1 MTTQQLPV
9 ILTIEG
15 AAASNEDVVGDN
27 VEVVNAMYQALL
39 NAEEIA
45 PDALRSYFVDF
56 YLTQM
61 LEGGFA
67 QYVFMTPDRDE
78 LDNYIREG
86 LEGMGAKEHL
96 ALFERTIEHYDSLSE
111 TDMEAYLEG
120 ESDEESGP
128 SEAVAAMEAL
138 DGEFEE
144 LLESEDVTGL
154 NAVWLR
160 SQPGL
165 LVLDEQELVAHIAT
179 RVAGIPNL
187 AQRQAEAEEAELED
201 APDFEL
207 IIRELC
213 AEAGHELEKITMG
226 DPNFEHNGETVLA
239 WHFRTDQG
247 EFIMLEG
254 DAEAV
259 MIHPETKEILATV
272 EFELE
277 EDFADA

>member
-9 ILTIEG
+9 VLTTEG

-27 VEVVNAMYQALL
+27 VSAVNAMYQALL

-45 PDALRSYFVDF
+45 PNALRSYFVDF

-86 LEGMGAKEHL
+86 LEGMGAREHL

-111 TDMEAYLEG
+111 TDMQAYLEG
-120 ESDEESGP
+120 DGEFEQSD
-128 SEAVAAMEAL
+128 AVSTMDAL

-154 NAVWLR
+154 NAAWLQSR
-160 SQPGL
+160 PGL
-165 LVLDEQELVAHIAT
+165 LVLDAQELEAHIAA
-179 RVAGIPNL
+179 RVAGISDL
-187 AQRQAEAEEAELED
+187 AQRQAEAQEAELED
-201 APDFEL
+201 ASDFEL
-207 IIRELC
+207 IIGELC

-247 EFIMLEG
+247 GFIMVEG
-254 DAEAV
+254 DVEAV
-259 MIHPETKEILATV
+259 MINPETKEVIAVV
-272 EFELE
+272 EFEL
-277 EDFADA
+277 DDDYADA